1 MQPRIGLEMDR
12 CNLRFNLTLT
22 CPWRSH
28 GDTAN
33 KQYVADMGAF
43 VTRIGKI
50 LLVAM
55 LGLTCRV
62 ISNMLLIG
70 AIKGGK

>member
-1 MQPRIGLEMDR
+1 
-12 CNLRFNLTLT
+12 
-22 CPWRSH
+22 
-28 GDTAN
+28 
-33 KQYVADMGAF
+33 MGAF

-70 AIKGGK
+70 AIKGGT